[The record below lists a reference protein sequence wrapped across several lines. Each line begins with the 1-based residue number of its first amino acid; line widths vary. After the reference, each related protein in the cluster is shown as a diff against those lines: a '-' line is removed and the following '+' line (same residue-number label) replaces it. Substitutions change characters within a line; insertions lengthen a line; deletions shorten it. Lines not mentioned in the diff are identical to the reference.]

1 MTNTGSDA
9 PGVSVT
15 DALPSGTTFKSV
27 ATTLGTCTGGATVSC
42 SLGTMTNGGSATI
55 TIVVTPTVAGT
66 ITNSAS
72 VTGSVSDSNTANN
85 TASVTTTVNGS
96 SSSLSVSSCSPTTG
110 KPGPQ
115 MTVDVLGTGF
125 QSGATVSFGT
135 KVNVQSVTFKSSGD
149 LAASIKVNPTATGPR
164 TVTVTN
170 PNGATASKASC
181 FTVQ

>member
-1 MTNTGSDA
+1 
-9 PGVSVT
+9 
-15 DALPSGTTFKSV
+15 
-27 ATTLGTCTGGATVSC
+27 
-42 SLGTMTNGGSATI
+42 
-55 TIVVTPTVAGT
+55 
-66 ITNSAS
+66 
-72 VTGSVSDSNTANN
+72 
-85 TASVTTTVNGS
+85 
-96 SSSLSVSSCSPTTG
+96 
-110 KPGPQ
+110 
-115 MTVDVLGTGF
+115 MTVDVLGTGS